1 MSRAKVKP
9 IDPVKLEAQF
19 QERGLTLSEA
29 SKRIYKNPGFFR
41 QMMRPDRR
49 KITQT
54 TLDALEERMGIYY
67 EDIKPDEPKEE
78 EDPEQVTMDYVY
90 DTSQAVVLDY
100 PTVERYVHKAVA
112 EAIENRL
119 PNILGEI
126 FCKKESDFY
135 KVIGKAM
142 YVACKHAMSE
152 ALIEEYSGEEK

>member
-9 IDPVKLEAQF
+9 IDPVKLESQF

-29 SKRIYKNPGFFR
+29 SKKIYKNPGFFR

-54 TLDALEERMGIYY
+54 TLSALEERMGIYY

-78 EDPEQVTMDYVY
+78 EPEQVAMDYVV
-90 DTSQAVVLDY
+90 DMSQAVVLDY

-142 YVACKHAMSE
+142 YVSCKYAMRE
-152 ALIEEYSGEEK
+152 ALIEECSGEEK